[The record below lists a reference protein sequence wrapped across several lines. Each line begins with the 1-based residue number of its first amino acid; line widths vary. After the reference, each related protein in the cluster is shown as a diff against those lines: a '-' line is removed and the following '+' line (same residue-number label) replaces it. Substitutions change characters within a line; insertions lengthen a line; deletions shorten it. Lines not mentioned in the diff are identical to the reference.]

1 MIEFRKVLNNYLKSI
16 HPRVYFQAAPGDADY
31 PYIVYDFP
39 SINSDGETQEI
50 IIVDIDGWDRPDS
63 GDTTQL
69 ENLMS
74 SINGN
79 GDLTNPT
86 GLNKKTLDAAEIVAS
101 FYLDSKLPLTDTDPL
116 IKRRKYIYQ
125 ARLFYKG

>member
-1 MIEFRKVLNNYLKSI
+1 MIELRKVIKNYLKSI
-16 HPRVYFQAAPGDADY
+16 HPRVYFQTAPGDAVY

-50 IIVDIDGWDRPDS
+50 IIVDIDGWDRPDF

-86 GLNKKTLDAAEIVAS
+86 GLNKRTLDAAEIVAS
-101 FYLDSKLPLTDTDPL
+101 FYLDTKLPLTDTDPL
-116 IKRRKYIYQ
+116 IKKRKYIYQ